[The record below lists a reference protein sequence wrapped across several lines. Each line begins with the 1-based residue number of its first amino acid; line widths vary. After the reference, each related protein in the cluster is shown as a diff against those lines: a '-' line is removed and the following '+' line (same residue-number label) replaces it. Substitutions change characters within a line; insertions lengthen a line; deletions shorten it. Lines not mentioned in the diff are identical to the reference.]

1 MVNNKSATA
10 DGAKGEGR
18 LPKQGQAK
26 SGFFGFLSGDAGRG
40 GKALTPYLPNELVG
54 GSVPHVLGT
63 ENEAVWN
70 AAAQACGTER
80 VHYCYTVD
88 EGRVWYLATPSS
100 ALGSFPAS
108 WCPLAAALPGNSEYW
123 DKETVYLY
131 EQEGQASALRWDP
144 ETHRMQLFLGP
155 ARTILPKIQSM
166 DANFVTI
173 NPEMADTVAWT
184 NYSLRTDMLSRMA
197 GRILLYSGLVAC
209 AIVATFIATIHVR
222 ANLLEPKL
230 EQAKIE
236 TQAAAELLLTRARD
250 QFKNAATEHMIRI
263 QELLDTLVQ
272 IEGTLVRYEVFP
284 DGRVE
289 WDALV
294 PRSFSAGDHPKLR
307 NVTTIGGLEKDG
319 RVRIRGT
326 R

>member
-1 MVNNKSATA
+1 MQNNKAATA
-10 DGAKGEGR
+10 DNAGGKGDR
-18 LPKQGQAK
+18 RAPKALKPGL
-26 SGFFGFLSGDAGRG
+26 FDFLSGDARSMP
-40 GKALTPYLPNELVG
+40 KALLPYLPNELVG
-54 GSVPHVLGT
+54 GSVPYVMGT

-80 VHYCYTVD
+80 VHYCFTVD
-88 EGRVWYLATPSS
+88 EGRCWYLATPSS
-100 ALGSFPAS
+100 ALASYPYS

-144 ETHRMQLFLGP
+144 ETHRMQMFLGP

-173 NPEMADTVAWT
+173 NPEMADSVPWV
-184 NYSLRTDMLSRMA
+184 NYSLRTDQLSRA
-197 GRILLYSGLVAC
+197 SGRILLYSGLLAC
-209 AIVATFIATIHVR
+209 VLVATFIAAVHIR
-222 ANLLEPKL
+222 ANMLEPKL
-230 EQAKIE
+230 EEARKE
-236 TQAAAELLLTRARD
+236 TQAASELLLTRARD
-250 QFKNAATEHMIRI
+250 QFKNTATEHMIRI

-272 IEGTLVRYEVFP
+272 IEGTLVRYEVYP

-294 PRSFSAGDHPKLR
+294 PRSFSSGDYNKLR
-307 NVTTIGGLEKDG
+307 GVTTIGGLEKDG